1 MQPPAPRA
9 TKGTP
14 THLRTIPRPWRDV
27 LGQEALSPA
36 ASLRVVCHTP
46 HTGTTQDHPHLCQSS
61 PGNAGSQVVSRGEV
75 VFMELVT
82 GQLVTWGVM
91 TPPPA
96 ASPTRPSRAS
106 GGLKADG
113 LALGPPPP
121 TSHTESWVWE
131 PSCNLSGAT
140 ENLFQFFRL

>member
-91 TPPPA
+91 TPPPSSLSHQA
-96 ASPTRPSRAS
+96 KQGKWGPKGRWPCPRPSSTHITHREL
-106 GGLKADG
+106 GL
-113 LALGPPPP
+113 
-121 TSHTESWVWE
+121 
-131 PSCNLSGAT
+131 GAQ
-140 ENLFQFFRL
+140 L